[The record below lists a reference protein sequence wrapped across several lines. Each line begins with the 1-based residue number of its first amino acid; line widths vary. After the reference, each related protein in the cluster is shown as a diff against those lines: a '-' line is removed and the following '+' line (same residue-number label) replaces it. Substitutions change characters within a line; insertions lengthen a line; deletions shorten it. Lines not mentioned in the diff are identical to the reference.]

1 MRRGLLER
9 AFPRK
14 KPKAKTKQQY
24 IPEANHPW
32 VEVDWA
38 TPYKEITGSEMKKKK
53 FRQPP
58 PLTEQQK
65 LDVLNRINKIKSR
78 I

>member
-1 MRRGLLER
+1 MRKGLLER

-14 KPKAKTKQQY
+14 KPKVKTKQQY